1 MSLVSRAVVGNHG
14 GGSGRPSSDCQ
25 RPGSEVRVS
34 FRTTALALIATVLV
48 AGCATGGSAATPR
61 SSSGDPAAQANQ
73 GNIGATFPELTVER
87 NPGGSLHVAV
97 TDPEAKAW
105 RLVVHGLSD
114 RADDALELVAEV
126 GDVELTV
133 TVREI
138 DGYVVVDELDLTGLG
153 RDGTAAT
160 GGCHRTLPVCFAS
173 GGMVLPGEGSATFGV
188 DLALLDPDVPL
199 EIGAATAT
207 WSGEPFV
214 LGPWR
219 ETRPFVTT
227 EG

>member
-1 MSLVSRAVVGNHG
+1 
-14 GGSGRPSSDCQ
+14 
-25 RPGSEVRVS
+25 VS
-34 FRTTALALIATVLV
+34 FRTTPLALLATVLV
-48 AGCATGGSAATPR
+48 AGCAAGGSAATPR
-61 SSSGDPAAQANQ
+61 PSSEDAAATANQ
-73 GNIGATFPELTVER
+73 GNIDATFPELTVER
-87 NPGGSLHVAV
+87 NPAGSLHVAV

-105 RLVVHGLSD
+105 RLVVHGLAD
-114 RADDALELVAEV
+114 RADDALELVAAV

-138 DGYVVVDELDLTGLG
+138 DGNVVVDELDLTGLG

-173 GGMVLPGEGSATFGV
+173 GGIVLPGGGSATFGV
-188 DLALLDPDVPL
+188 DLALLDPNVPL
-199 EIGAATAT
+199 EIRAGTAT
-207 WSGEPFV
+207 WSSEPFV